1 MDSEVISEV
10 AELGCA
16 LMYVPV
22 PELSQRRRLLVLA
35 IYYLSLLLVGMDVTI
50 VNVALPSI
58 RMDLQMSVSGL
69 QWTID
74 AYVLILAS
82 LLMLGGSTADR
93 IGRRRTFQTGLVLFI
108 IDSLLYSLAPGLGWL
123 ISFRMVQP
131 SAPRC
136 STRSRCSSSP
146 TT

>member
-1 MDSEVISEV
+1 
-10 AELGCA
+10 
-16 LMYVPV
+16 MYVPV

-35 IYYLSLLLVGMDVTI
+35 IYCLSLLLVGTDVTI

-58 RMDLQMSVSGL
+58 RRDLQVSVSGL

-93 IGRRRTFQTGLVLFI
+93 IGRRRTFQTGLVLFTI
-108 IDSLLYSLAPGLGWL
+108 GACCAAWHPGWAG
-123 ISFRMVQP
+123 
-131 SAPRC
+131 
-136 STRSRCSSSP
+136 
-146 TT
+146 

>member
-1 MDSEVISEV
+1 
-10 AELGCA
+10 
-16 LMYVPV
+16 MYVPV

-35 IYYLSLLLVGMDVTI
+35 IYCLSLLLVGMDVTI

-58 RMDLQMSVSGL
+58 RRDLQVSVSGL

-93 IGRRRTFQTGLVLFI
+93 IGRLTGLGAGGPFR
-108 IDSLLYSLAPGLGWL
+108 PGWC
-123 ISFRMVQP
+123 SSP
-131 SAPRC
+131 SAPC
-136 STRSRCSSSP
+136 CAAWHP
-146 TT
+146 GWAG